1 MKKLS
6 LGDSKS
12 ADTIWGTDGST
23 IQGSVVYLYAPRD
36 VSLNYKSTYAWLLQ
50 QDNKSQNVETKV
62 NTMQNPQHVRVAYK
76 AEAVH

>member
-6 LGDSKS
+6 LGDSRS

-36 VSLNYKSTYAWLLQ
+36 VSLNYKKKYIYK
-50 QDNKSQNVETKV
+50 NKVMKVEVQN
-62 NTMQNPQHVRVAYK
+62 
-76 AEAVH
+76 